1 MFFISVSGSGR
12 LKWLGSKIQYL
23 LGGDILDGFE
33 CVFLRDGN
41 TDDCHSD
48 CSNCGYYGDCSICAN
63 YDVCDF
69 NSHDT
74 MCSDFNRC

>member
-1 MFFISVSGSGR
+1 MVVSLIKRYSVAAGTATA
-12 LKWLGSKIQYL
+12 
-23 LGGDILDGFE
+23 GGDILDGFE
-33 CVFLRDGN
+33 CIFLRDGN

-74 MCSDFNRC
+74 MCSDYNRG